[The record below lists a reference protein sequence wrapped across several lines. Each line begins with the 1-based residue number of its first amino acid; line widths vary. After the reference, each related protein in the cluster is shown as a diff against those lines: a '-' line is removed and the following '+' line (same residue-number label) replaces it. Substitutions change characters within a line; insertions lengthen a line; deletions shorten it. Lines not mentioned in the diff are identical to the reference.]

1 MTERFDT
8 FSPPAAE
15 PDPWETTAAE
25 AATDDE
31 GAELDPAAAAA
42 LLEQTT
48 RQAQRQF
55 ERRSPLL
62 MVIAAAVVLITY
74 GALWQS
80 VRGQHPY
87 SGPTGTALGILY
99 GTLAVWVVVATVFL
113 RRARGGI
120 GGRSKRQQRIAGV
133 AFGTTWIAVYVFQG
147 ALHHAGA
154 SHAIVYGIYPAVAPL
169 VVVGGAAA
177 TYGAAQ
183 ENWSIVGPAVAAVAL
198 GAGGAYAGPA
208 GVWGVMA
215 VGLCVLLLGYAATLA
230 WLRRARA

>member
-8 FSPPAAE
+8 FSAPAAE
-15 PDPWETTAAE
+15 PDPWEATAAE
-25 AATDDE
+25 AATADE
-31 GAELDPAAAAA
+31 GAELEPAAAAA

-48 RQAQRQF
+48 RNARHQF
-55 ERRSPLL
+55 ARRSPLL

-99 GTLAVWVVVATVFL
+99 GTLAVWVVIVSVYL

-120 GGRSKRQQRIAGV
+120 GGRSTRQRRIAGV

-147 ALHHAGA
+147 ALYHAGA
-154 SHAIVYGIYPAVAPL
+154 SHAIAYGIYPAVAPL
-169 VVVGGAAA
+169 IVIGGAAA

-183 ENWSIVGPAVAAVAL
+183 EDWSVVGPAVAAVAL
-198 GAGGAYAGPA
+198 GAGGAYAGPV
-208 GVWGVMA
+208 GVWGVMGI
-215 VGLCVLLLGYAATLA
+215 GLCVLLLVYAATLA